1 MKKIYYVLAMAGIL
15 AVLSTHQQQSSFGQ
29 YGDAGGTGASAE
41 TLEDCKRL
49 EIPAT
54 QCNEYTVL
62 QAERIVVAKTG
73 GGSGTP
79 MLPTETGPLVM
90 FIGVIAGVFGG
101 VAGAFFVKGR
111 KATGGKVPS

>member
-1 MKKIYYVLAMAGIL
+1 MKKIYYVMAMAGIL
-15 AVLSTHQQQSSFGQ
+15 AVLSAQQSFAQ
-29 YGDAGGTGASAE
+29 YGDAEGTGASAE
-41 TLEDCKRL
+41 TMEDCKRL

-79 MLPTETGPLVM
+79 MLPTETGQLVM

-101 VAGAFFVKGR
+101 VAGVFFVKGR
-111 KATGGKVPS
+111 KAAGRVPS

>member
-1 MKKIYYVLAMAGIL
+1 MKKIYYLMAIAGIL
-15 AVLSTHQQQSSFGQ
+15 AVLSAQTQSHAQ

-49 EIPAT
+49 GISTA

-62 QAERIVVAKTG
+62 QAERIEVARNG

-79 MLPTETGPLVM
+79 MLPTETGQLAV
-90 FIGVIAGVFGG
+90 FVGVIAGIFGSI
-101 VAGAFFVKGR
+101 AGAFFVKGR
-111 KATGGKVPS
+111 KAAGRVSA